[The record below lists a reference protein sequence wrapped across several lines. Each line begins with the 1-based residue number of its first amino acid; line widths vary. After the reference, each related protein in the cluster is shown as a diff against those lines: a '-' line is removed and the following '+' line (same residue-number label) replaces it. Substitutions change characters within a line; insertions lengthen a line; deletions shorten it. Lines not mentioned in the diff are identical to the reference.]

1 MNASGNASEAGPWGS
16 PKPGAHGC
24 RTSPMM
30 IWERKSYALMNGIDL
45 ALLIEV
51 QGIALRFD
59 AVATILNQ
67 AATFSSVATVLPRED
82 FGEENP
88 HIP

>member
-1 MNASGNASEAGPWGS
+1 
-16 PKPGAHGC
+16 
-24 RTSPMM
+24 
-30 IWERKSYALMNGIDL
+30 MNGIDL

-82 FGEENP
+82 FGEEKTP
-88 HIP
+88 HPLKALGCRGEKLRRRWDLNSNRTPAAA

>member
-1 MNASGNASEAGPWGS
+1 
-16 PKPGAHGC
+16 
-24 RTSPMM
+24 MM

-45 ALLIEV
+45 ALLLEV

-67 AATFSSVATVLPRED
+67 AATFSTCCHSVATGGFRRRK
-82 FGEENP
+82 NP
-88 HIP
+88 TSLESTGM